1 MKYKAE
7 MINETEWAV
16 TSNAG
21 KKYFVDTVTTEET
34 EARRLAVI
42 YSMQWHQE
50 QIDKMFMA
58 GQRDGLFKD
67 SACMGDYLC

>member
-7 MINETEWAV
+7 MINDTHWAV
-16 TSNAG
+16 TSKAG
-21 KKYFVDTVTTEET
+21 KVYFVDTVTTDEA

-42 YSMQWHQE
+42 YSMQWHQK
-50 QIDKMFMA
+50 QIDKMFMQ

-67 SACMGDYLC
+67 NACMGDYLC